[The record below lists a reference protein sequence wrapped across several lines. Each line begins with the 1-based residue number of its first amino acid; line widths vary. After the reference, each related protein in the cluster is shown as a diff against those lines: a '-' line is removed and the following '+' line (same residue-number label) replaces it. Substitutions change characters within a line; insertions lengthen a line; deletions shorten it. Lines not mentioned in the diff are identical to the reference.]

1 MKYLK
6 RTSILLFVIMAFGL
20 LAGGAATVFA
30 EAKPVNVKITK
41 FEIQYLD
48 HTTATEI
55 FFSDKFLLMMNWDA
69 THLGTDLHEGD
80 YFDVTLPDNMKFPSD
95 TAARDFDLKDTDG
108 TVVAKAHVTPG
119 PEDKGGKIHVT
130 FTKAVENKY
139 NVKGTMYLAAKF
151 VKDKVNYDKEN
162 TFSIKVNSEVSGQSQ
177 SIDDGVI
184 IKGPK
189 ELKDEYLNK
198 WGGTNENNANQAV
211 WHVRIN
217 HTKADLNNVIITD
230 TMGDSGEAF
239 IPESFKLV
247 KVSFDKYG
255 NVHKEEQ
262 NVEIGNKLTF
272 GEGNKTFELKLGNIG
287 TQQYYLE
294 YNSTY

>member
-1 MKYLK
+1 M
-6 RTSILLFVIMAFGL
+6 TGVQTCA
-20 LAGGAATVFA
+20 
-30 EAKPVNVKITK
+30 
-41 FEIQYLD
+41 
-48 HTTATEI
+48 
-55 FFSDKFLLMMNWDA
+55 
-69 THLGTDLHEGD
+69 
-80 YFDVTLPDNMKFPSD
+80 LPIS
-95 TAARDFDLKDTDG
+95 ARDFDLKDTDG

-217 HTKADLNNVIITD
+217 HTKADLNNVVITD

-287 TQQYYLE
+287 AQQYYLE
-294 YNSTY
+294 YNSTYTPGTKLKNSARLT